1 MNEEVETLAR
11 AQFTTL
17 ESENNLNPLNLAF
30 PPKNGTYTDPRTL
43 QKRVDEV
50 SKRCEAKGVNVH
62 SLRHSCASILIAAH
76 TPLIQVQHW
85 LGHRT
90 MLTTAD
96 LYSRLDSSLI
106 NECGEG
112 MKKFRCQ

>member
-30 PPKNGTYTDPRTL
+30 PSKNGTYTDPRTL

-62 SLRHSCASILIAAH
+62 SLRHTFTTRLDENKVPLTVIQSLLGHASI
-76 TPLIQVQHW
+76 
-85 LGHRT
+85 
-90 MLTTAD
+90 
-96 LYSRLDSSLI
+96 
-106 NECGEG
+106 
-112 MKKFRCQ
+112 